1 MIQKVLT
8 GTASEKGF
16 NIAANVCCGDAV
28 QAPRCFYKLTEQS
41 TANFA
46 NFTGIAIEGQDVLFS
61 SPIVKTDAT
70 ALTDAIVSALGSK
83 NYNVTGEYAPISVKI
98 EAGKVTIR
106 TDKMEAGDFYLL
118 TDGTTPNNRFVFS
131 VVCPNLDANPWSGNP
146 TERVGVGSQEFT
158 GDGSVVTL
166 TPPSK
171 ANLAEINF
179 LGGDGKYTLDGSN
192 PTTSAT
198 AQEGLDDVQF
208 EVEEKTGL
216 NAIKLTAPAGVTI
229 LVMYYYR
236 PAGFNA

>member
-8 GTASEKGF
+8 GTTSEKGF

-41 TANFA
+41 TASFA
-46 NFTGIAIEGQDVLFS
+46 NYTGIAFNGEDILFGL
-61 SPIVKTDAT
+61 PIVKTDAT
-70 ALTDAIVSALGSK
+70 ALTAAIVSALGSK
-83 NYNVTGEYAPISVKI
+83 NYNVTKEYAPVSVKI

-131 VVCPNLDANPWSGNP
+131 VICPNLETGQWSGNP
-146 TERVGVGSQEFT
+146 TERVGLGSQEFT
-158 GDGSVVTL
+158 GDDSVVTL
-166 TPPSK
+166 AVPLK

-179 LGGDGKYTLDGSN
+179 LGGDGKYTLDASN
-192 PTTSAT
+192 PKTSAT
-198 AQEGLDDVQF
+198 AQTAIDDIQF

-216 NAIKLTAPAGVTI
+216 KAIKLTAPAGVTI